1 MKEIITYTYEAFDG
15 TIFED
20 EDECREY
27 EMKEKVKTSSL
38 TMLNYKWEALDN
50 NKAISFEEAVALIV
64 NKQEDI
70 DFVKELAK
78 EYGYTCPWSRSWSSS
93 NSICEEKL
101 GVYVY
106 DEDNDRWVNFDDK
119 FAMIRDIYTKCLAY
133 RKDMTPFERKNGA
146 D

>member
-27 EMKEKVKTSSL
+27 EIKEKAKTVSL
-38 TMLNYKWEALDN
+38 TMLDHKWNVLDN
-50 NKAISFEEAVALIV
+50 NKEESFECAFAIIV

-70 DFVKELAK
+70 DFIKEIAR
-78 EYGYTCPWSRSWSSS
+78 EQGYTSPWERGWGRKGD
-93 NSICEEKL
+93 CEEKL
-101 GVYVY
+101 GIYVY

-119 FAMIRDIYTKCLAY
+119 FAEIKDIYNRCLQF
-133 RKDMTPFERKNGA
+133 RHD
-146 D
+146 

>member
-1 MKEIITYTYEAFDG
+1 MKKIVTYTYEAFDG

-27 EMKEKVKTSSL
+27 EIKEKVKATSL
-38 TMLNYKWEALDN
+38 TMLDYKWNVLDN
-50 NKAISFEEAVALIV
+50 NKETSFEEAFAIIV

-70 DFVKELAK
+70 DFIKEIAK
-78 EYGYTCPWSRSWSSS
+78 ESGCTSPWTNCWREPAQ
-93 NSICEEKL
+93 CEEKL

-106 DEDNDRWVNFDDK
+106 DENNDRWVNFDDK
-119 FAMIRDIYTKCLAY
+119 FEMIRDIYTKCLAF

>member
-27 EMKEKVKTSSL
+27 EIAEKVKTSSL
-38 TMLNYKWEALDN
+38 TMLDFEWKVLDN
-50 NKAISFEEAVALIV
+50 KRETSFEEAYAIIV

-70 DFVKELAK
+70 DFIKEIAK
-78 EYGYTCPWSRSWSSS
+78 EQGYNSPWTSSWRKPA
-93 NSICEEKL
+93 NCEEKL

-106 DEDNDRWVNFDDK
+106 DENTERWVNFDDK

>member
-1 MKEIITYTYEAFDG
+1 MKEIVTYTYEAFDG

-27 EMKEKVKTSSL
+27 EIKEKAKSTSL
-38 TMLNYKWEALDN
+38 TMLDYKWNVLDN
-50 NKAISFEEAVALIV
+50 NKETSFEEAFVLIV

-70 DFVKELAK
+70 DFIKEIAK
-78 EYGYTCPWSRSWSSS
+78 EQGYTCPWSARWREPAH
-93 NSICEEKL
+93 CEEKL

-119 FAMIRDIYTKCLAY
+119 FAMIRDIYTKCLAF

-146 D
+146 E